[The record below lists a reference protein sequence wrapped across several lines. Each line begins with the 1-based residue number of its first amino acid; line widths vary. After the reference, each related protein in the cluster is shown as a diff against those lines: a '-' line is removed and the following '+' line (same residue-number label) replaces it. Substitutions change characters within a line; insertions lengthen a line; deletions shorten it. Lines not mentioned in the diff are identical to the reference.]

1 MLRDLSLCCSQLLTQ
16 LLLSCK
22 CGVELRVGHSEWIA
36 DANMTGGTRTRT
48 VFLVFGEPDTD
59 GGGGGATSLR
69 PFRRR
74 PLLSTLWRSTM
85 VGWNVLWWDTYMPG
99 PGTHVFSSL
108 NRAAREKFDTTT
120 LDRWP
125 FLPTVVPAFG
135 SLEVS
140 MAVRYMGLRY

>member
-1 MLRDLSLCCSQLLTQ
+1 MDCRCQHD
-16 LLLSCK
+16 
-22 CGVELRVGHSEWIA
+22 R
-36 DANMTGGTRTRT
+36 GTRTRT